1 MSQDSICL
9 MTKPVSGDR
18 TCVVPPAAASRG
30 RQGSIRIE
38 ENLHLVTISLSVS
51 VNSVMSSLMSLRRL
65 PRLET
70 LFLKR
75 LTPEKEAKG
84 SAKMQSGS

>member
-1 MSQDSICL
+1 M
-9 MTKPVSGDR
+9 
-18 TCVVPPAAASRG
+18 
-30 RQGSIRIE
+30 E
-38 ENLHLVTISLSVS
+38 ENFHLVMISLFSVS

-84 SAKMQSGS
+84 SAKMQLGSYADKLPLPEMK